1 MAATGRKRLWT
12 ASRWRP
18 SPSCLDHT
26 LDSATLAPFIR
37 GLLIPGPSAT
47 GTGGCADPSFGK
59 NRASAD
65 GYGQDQDRPRPLR
78 FGLAGSCGR
87 ALVEPLPKT
96 SERLT
101 EEPAGP
107 VHPHEAGTRRRL
119 SRLWTRR
126 TNTTDCS
133 CAAPSPIRSPTT
145 TSPVAMQ
152 MRAWSWTDL
161 ASRRAITLGDA

>member
-59 NRASAD
+59 NGASAD
-65 GYGQDQDRPRPLR
+65 GYGQDQDPPRPLR

-87 ALVEPLPKT
+87 ALGGTAAKNL
-96 SERLT
+96 R
-101 EEPAGP
+101 
-107 VHPHEAGTRRRL
+107 EAHGG
-119 SRLWTRR
+119 
-126 TNTTDCS
+126 
-133 CAAPSPIRSPTT
+133 AISPTGVR
-145 TSPVAMQ
+145 PAQ
-152 MRAWSWTDL
+152 P
-161 ASRRAITLGDA
+161 RRITP